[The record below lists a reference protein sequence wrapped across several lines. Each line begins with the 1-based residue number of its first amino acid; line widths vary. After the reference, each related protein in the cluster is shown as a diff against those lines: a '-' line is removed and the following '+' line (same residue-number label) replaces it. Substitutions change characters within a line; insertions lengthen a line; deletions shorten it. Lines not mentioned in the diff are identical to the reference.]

1 MIYRNSLLWW
11 FFENLSIISSS
22 QRLCRKEIPKIIL
35 NIQVDEWNW
44 SHPHFYYP
52 YPCFN
57 CLGAI
62 EYHKITLVFI
72 SQDFLLKFITHVL
85 YNLCLFRKIM
95 WTWHFFLGFNISLKC
110 SSFWDIAFV
119 LLSVKLH
126 FLMTFSLVLWMT
138 LWKYL
143 MIHIFIS

>member
-1 MIYRNSLLWW
+1 MWW

-95 WTWHFFLGFNISLKC
+95 WTWHFFLGFNISPKC

-119 LLSVKLH
+119 LLSIKLH

-143 MIHIFIS
+143 IIHIFIS